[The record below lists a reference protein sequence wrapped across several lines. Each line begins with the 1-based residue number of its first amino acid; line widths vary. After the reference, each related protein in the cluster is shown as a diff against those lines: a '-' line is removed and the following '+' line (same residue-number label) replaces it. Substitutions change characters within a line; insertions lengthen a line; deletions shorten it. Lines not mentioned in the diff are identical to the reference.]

1 MTAES
6 GRGAR
11 DVTPVREE
19 KGMKIKRFV
28 APDMR
33 SAIREVRDE
42 QGPDAVILSNR
53 RVEGGVEII
62 AAVDYD
68 EALVNH
74 ALGSGPAVT
83 GPARRKP
90 DASGPA
96 AGGEAPPNPG
106 VRQYADAG
114 ASDENATIADCENER
129 DWVRAPVGDAG
140 RAGDL
145 EPARSREAP
154 APPAGDPS
162 RGTADASRIVWS
174 QEPNLMQMRRELNSV
189 RSLIE
194 NQFSSLAWDRMSRE
208 RPVKAGILREL
219 SEMGLE
225 PDLARTILTEMP
237 PVQDSQQAWRMPLG
251 MLARRIPVGEDRL
264 LEKGGC
270 CALVGPTGVGKT
282 TTIAKL
288 AARFAL
294 RHGKRHVALIS
305 ADQYRVGGADQL
317 HSYGRILGVPVYSVS
332 SEQDLR
338 ESLEELENK
347 KLVLIDTAGMSQ
359 RDSRLPA
366 QLEMLR
372 AKHPRPVQVHL
383 VLAAD
388 TPAPTQEETV
398 KAYSSVAPDGL
409 MLTKLDEATSIGGGI
424 SVAVRHGLPVEY
436 MADGQRVPED
446 LQPARAHRL
455 VSRAVQLHRQW
466 PARVDET
473 ELATRF
479 GAVAADNLG

>member
-1 MTAES
+1 
-6 GRGAR
+6 
-11 DVTPVREE
+11 
-19 KGMKIKRFV
+19 MKIKRFV

-33 SAIREVRDE
+33 SAIREVREE

-74 ALGSGPAVT
+74 ALGSGSAVT

-90 DASGPA
+90 DASDPTRRPA
-96 AGGEAPPNPG
+96 PDANPG
-106 VRQYADAG
+106 IRQYADAG
-114 ASDENATIADCENER
+114 AVDDPDPPGGQEAER
-129 DWVRAPVGDAG
+129 DWLQPKPQGPQA
-140 RAGDL
+140 
-145 EPARSREAP
+145 PARTHSGREPTGTEVRTAP
-154 APPAGDPS
+154 EGQASGTDP
-162 RGTADASRIVWS
+162 GRIVWS
-174 QEPNLMQMRRELNSV
+174 QEPNLMQMRRELKGM

-194 NQFSSLAWDRMSRE
+194 QQFSSLAWDRMSQE

-225 PDLARTILTEMP
+225 PDLARAVLAEMP
-237 PVQDSQQAWRMPLG
+237 PVRDPQQAWRMPLG
-251 MLARRIPVGEDRL
+251 ILARRIPVGGDQL

-332 SEQDLR
+332 SEEDLR

-366 QLEMLR
+366 QLQMLR
-372 AKHPRPVQVHL
+372 AEHVRPVKVHL

-398 KAYSSVAPDGL
+398 RAYSTVAPDGL
-409 MLTKLDEATSIGGGI
+409 VLTKLDEATSIGGGI
-424 SVAVRHGLPVEY
+424 SVAVRHGLAVEY

-446 LQPARAHRL
+446 IQPARAHRL

-473 ELATRF
+473 ELAARF
-479 GAVAADNLG
+479 GPVAAENLS